1 MSSALNTNVEL
12 PADGS
17 SRSSRTRDQ
26 LQLWEW
32 TQVVPNWHEG
42 VQKEASW
49 RILEYSNLGWKFMAG
64 KVQEWA
70 IEQVSGRPQQ
80 VAHEHLQNITAHK
93 GKAVLFREAQWKP
106 AWEDET

>member
-1 MSSALNTNVEL
+1 
-12 PADGS
+12 
-17 SRSSRTRDQ
+17 
-26 LQLWEW
+26 
-32 TQVVPNWHEG
+32 
-42 VQKEASW
+42 
-49 RILEYSNLGWKFMAG
+49 MAG